1 MGDYYLAS
9 AIGILVYMSSKIY
22 EHMYVHIPVYYL
34 IPNKTK
40 HGTFAN
46 QPDAPTDVQF
56 ERKRVKWAAVQ
67 PSYCRI

>member
-1 MGDYYLAS
+1 
-9 AIGILVYMSSKIY
+9 
-22 EHMYVHIPVYYL
+22 MYVHIPVYYL

-46 QPDAPTDVQF
+46 QPDAPTDVQL

-67 PSYCRI
+67 PSYN